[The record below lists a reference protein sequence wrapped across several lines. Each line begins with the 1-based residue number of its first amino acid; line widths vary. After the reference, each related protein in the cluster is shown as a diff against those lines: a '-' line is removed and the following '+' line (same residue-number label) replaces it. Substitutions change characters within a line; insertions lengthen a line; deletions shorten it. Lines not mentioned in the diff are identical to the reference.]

1 MKQPATLPTIGILG
15 VGVIGSALARGFAT
29 AQPAYPLLLSS
40 LDKENMIE
48 LAAAFPERITLVE
61 NNQQVLDEAD
71 WLILALPTAQGET
84 ILRALRFRPE
94 HKVINLLADKSLKQI
109 AEWIGPTAILAHIV
123 PLSFVAQHFG
133 PIVVY
138 PQSDELIRLIAPL
151 GEVVVAK
158 SPHEVR
164 VFQAITGLMASFDTL
179 LDNIVCWAETHDV
192 DEMSAKAYTS
202 AFFGAICRQVAHAP
216 AGRLHELANEMTPG
230 GINAM
235 AKKHLIE
242 KQAIN
247 AWIEALNPIMKRLSN
262 DH

>member
-1 MKQPATLPTIGILG
+1 MKQPAALPTIGILG

-40 LDKENMIE
+40 LDRGNMVE
-48 LAAAFPERITLVE
+48 LAAAFPERIRLAD

-84 ILRALRFRPE
+84 ILSALRFRPE
-94 HKVINLLADKSLKQI
+94 HKVINLLADKSLDQI
-109 AEWIGPTAILAHIV
+109 AAWIGPTAILAHIV

-138 PQSDELIRLIAPL
+138 PQSEELLGLMAPL
-151 GEVVVAK
+151 GELVVAK
-158 SPHEVR
+158 NPHEVH
-164 VFQAITGLMASFDTL
+164 VFQAITGFMASFDTL
-179 LDNIVCWAETHDV
+179 LDNIVCWAEAHGV
-192 DEMSAKAYTS
+192 DEMSAKAYTA
-202 AFFGAICRQVAHAP
+202 AFFGAICRQVAQAP

-235 AKKHLIE
+235 IKKHLIE
-242 KQAIN
+242 NQSISS
-247 AWIEALNPIMKRLSN
+247 WTEALDPVMKRLSH